1 MEDAEYTT
9 ELEDVILDA
18 AQVFQGVLYR
28 IAAAGVVSIPMDA
41 RVAALLTH
49 AEFIAP
55 DGRTRWRCC
64 SKRWTRRR
72 AAACGNSQEKILRY
86 FEFSVYLV
94 HEQRKR
100 SRTQSSTRSWARS

>member
-18 AQVFQGVLYR
+18 AQVFQGVRDR

-49 AEFIAP
+49 AEFISARRANP
-55 DGRTRWRCC
+55 VAALLEDVDRE
-64 SKRWTRRR
+64 TRRR
-72 AAACGNSQEKILRY
+72 LKE
-86 FEFSVYLV
+86 
-94 HEQRKR
+94 
-100 SRTQSSTRSWARS
+100 